1 MHRSNRER
9 AGGVGSNIQGRLT
22 VLRGQRKNGRMDKRV
37 YGAGCSA
44 PFFFYADA
52 LGSANFYRVHG
63 EILIRHAH
71 VAA

>member
-1 MHRSNRER
+1 
-9 AGGVGSNIQGRLT
+9 
-22 VLRGQRKNGRMDKRV
+22 MDKRV